1 MRKLFS
7 RNVMPTNKHRSHW
20 WFISLFLAAALVLL
34 TLSSCANNTAD
45 KSDVDE
51 VSDEVYEQ
59 LVQQYFFTWT
69 TTEILLDDDFDGQKT
84 DNSWIIENE
93 LFEDAEQYAKEHDE
107 VNPLSVF
114 PNPLLYEY
122 EVLGKK
128 DSFTETEQK
137 YIEKIEEFSESAS
150 RLNDMDEYE
159 ALQRDLK
166 NSLNIKDSYNPFSE
180 AEKKLS
186 DS

>member
-7 RNVMPTNKHRSHW
+7 RNVTPTNKHRPHW
-20 WFISLFLAAALVLL
+20 WFLSLFLAAIMVLL
-34 TLSSCANNTAD
+34 TLSSCASNTAD
-45 KSDVDE
+45 KSDVDG

-69 TTEILLDDDFDGQKT
+69 TTEILLDDDFDGKKT
-84 DNSWIIENE
+84 DNSWIIEHE

-107 VNPLSVF
+107 SHPFSFF
-114 PNPLLYEY
+114 PNPLLYEA
-122 EVLGKK
+122 LGKK

-137 YIEKIEEFSESAS
+137 YIEKMEEFYESAS
-150 RLNDMDEYE
+150 RLNDMDEYK

-166 NSLNIKDSYNPFSE
+166 DSLNIKDSYNPFSE
-180 AEKKLS
+180 VEKKLS